1 MQPPEQIVLSRG
13 PVRLEPFGPEHDEP
27 LLAAA
32 QDDDIWR
39 WLPARPPRTLA
50 DMTAIRE
57 NHPGQPW
64 AVVLDG
70 VPVGSTSYLEVDTQ
84 LGALEIGWTW
94 YRKDVWATPLNPT
107 CKLLLMS
114 YAFDDLG
121 AGRVAIKTDRLNT
134 RSQAAI
140 KKLGCQ
146 YDGTLRHHRL
156 RPDGSVRDT
165 AYFSMLPDEWP
176 PAKERLE
183 SRAYPPGQ

>member
-1 MQPPEQIVLSRG
+1 MRPPELITLERG
-13 PVRLEPFGPEHDEP
+13 PVRLEPWGPQHDEQ

-32 QDDDIWR
+32 QDDDLWR
-39 WLPARPPRTLA
+39 WLPVRRPLNLA
-50 DMTAIRE
+50 QMTAVRE
-57 NHPGQPW
+57 EHVGQPW
-64 AVVLDG
+64 AVVVQG
-70 VPVGSTSYLEVDTQ
+70 VPIGSTSYLAIEVE

-94 YRKDVWATPLNPT
+94 YHKDFWASEVNPT

-121 AGRVAIKTDRLNT
+121 VDRISLKCDQLNT

-140 KKLGCQ
+140 KKLGVQ

-165 AYFSMLPDEWP
+165 AYFSMLADEWP
-176 PAKERLE
+176 PAKTRLE
-183 SRAYPPGQ
+183 ERAYRSV

>member
-1 MQPPEQIVLSRG
+1 MRAPEPVLLTRG
-13 PVRLEPFGPEHDEP
+13 PVRLEPWRPEHDEP

-32 QDDDIWR
+32 QDDDVWR
-39 WLPARPPRTLA
+39 WLSVLRPRAVA
-50 DMTAIRE
+50 DVTAMRE
-57 NHPGQPW
+57 QHVGMPW

-70 VPVGSTSYLEVDTQ
+70 VPVGSTSYLEVDAE
-84 LGALEIGWTW
+84 LGGLEIGWTW
-94 YRKDVWATPLNPT
+94 YRKDLWATPLNPT
-107 CKLLLMS
+107 CKLILMEH
-114 YAFDDLG
+114 AFDELG
-121 AGRVAIKTDRLNT
+121 AGRVTLKTDHLNA

-165 AYFSMLPDEWP
+165 AYFSMLAAEWP

-183 SRAYPPGQ
+183 ARAFPR